1 MFIGFLSVSKLVR
14 FSGSLVSNSQKPVQC
29 ISLKNRPYQVK
40 PTVVN
45 FNGNIFYQFSI
56 NKC

>member
-1 MFIGFLSVSKLVR
+1 MFIGFLRVSKLVR
-14 FSGSLVSNSQKPVQC
+14 FSGSSVSNLQESVQC
-29 ISLKNRPYQVK
+29 ISLKNWPYQVK

-56 NKC
+56 KKC